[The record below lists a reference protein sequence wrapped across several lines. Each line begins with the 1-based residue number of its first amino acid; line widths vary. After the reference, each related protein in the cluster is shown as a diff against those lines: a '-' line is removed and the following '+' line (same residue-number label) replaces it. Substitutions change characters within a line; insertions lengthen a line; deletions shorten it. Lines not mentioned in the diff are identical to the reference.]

1 MEAGRGGSREL
12 SPQCASYDLS
22 MDQLALHRRAQDIFQ
37 ATLAKVGDDQWHL
50 PTPCDGW
57 DVADLVDHVIGGNT
71 WVQGVA
77 GRQPIAVPEDDKVTA
92 LAMSA
97 DAAHDVFAAEDGLSR
112 MFELPFGTMPGVA
125 FIGLRANDLFTHA
138 WDLAKATGQST
149 DLDHE
154 LAAEGLKAVRMRIQP
169 QMRTAGGPFGP
180 EQPCPEGASPADQ
193 LAAFL
198 GRVVN

>member
-1 MEAGRGGSREL
+1 
-12 SPQCASYDLS
+12 

-37 ATLAKVGDDQWHL
+37 ATLAGVGVDQLHL

-57 DVADLVDHVIGGNT
+57 SVADLVDHVVGGNT
-71 WVQGVA
+71 WVQGLA
-77 GRQPIAVPEDDKVTA
+77 GRRPVVVPEDDRIAA
-92 LAMSA
+92 LVISA
-97 DAAHDVFAAEDGLSR
+97 DAAHEVFAAEDGLSR
-112 MFELPFGTMPGVA
+112 MFELPFGTMPGGA
-125 FIGLRANDLFTHA
+125 FIGLRTNDVFTHA

-154 LAAEGLKAVRMRIQP
+154 LAVEGLKASSMRIQP
-169 QMRTAGGPFGP
+169 HMRSAGGPFGP
-180 EQPCPEGASPADQ
+180 EQPCPDGASPAER